1 MSVSSDVT
9 GSDDLHLLISRSEGL
24 APNTPKRSRTV
35 DEWYSAGGTLMP
47 ASPASSTDMSPLGQ
61 QIMAN
66 VRRKRYGP

>member
-1 MSVSSDVT
+1 MDYNGLCS
-9 GSDDLHLLISRSEGL
+9 LIFCSEGI
-24 APNTPKRSRTV
+24 APTTPKRSRTV

-47 ASPASSTDMSPLGQ
+47 TSPASSTEMSPMGQ